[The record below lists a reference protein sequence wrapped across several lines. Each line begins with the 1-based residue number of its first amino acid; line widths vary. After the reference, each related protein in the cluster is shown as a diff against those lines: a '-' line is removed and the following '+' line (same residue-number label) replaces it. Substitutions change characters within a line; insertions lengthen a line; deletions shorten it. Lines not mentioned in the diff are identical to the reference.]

1 MKKFLLL
8 SLFTF
13 FVWSCIPIRVAPTI
27 SDYKISKGKRFK
39 KGLSKRNFF
48 IFEDPKEANEFYNF
62 VNTKFQLQG
71 LNVYD
76 DVPFNVNN
84 KQYFFAFYEVSIPD
98 KTLNLAPTLF
108 NVAVSKALNLEENEE
123 FVPADEMTRK
133 DQWYIAIEVYSDLEK
148 DCLHQDSFSKQSVLT
163 YLRNLKKE
171 YLTTHNYNET
181 LFRN

>member
-1 MKKFLLL
+1 M
-8 SLFTF
+8 
-13 FVWSCIPIRVAPTI
+13 
-27 SDYKISKGKRFK
+27 
-39 KGLSKRNFF
+39 
-48 IFEDPKEANEFYNF
+48 
-62 VNTKFQLQG
+62 
-71 LNVYD
+71 YD

-84 KQYFFAFYEVSIPD
+84 NQYFFAFYEVSIPD

-148 DCLHQDSFSKQSVLT
+148 DCLQQDSFSKQSVLT